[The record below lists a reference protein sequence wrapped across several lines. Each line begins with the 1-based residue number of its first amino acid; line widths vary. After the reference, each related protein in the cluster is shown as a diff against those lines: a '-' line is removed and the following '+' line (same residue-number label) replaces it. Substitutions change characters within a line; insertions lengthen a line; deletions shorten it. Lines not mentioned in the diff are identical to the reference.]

1 MPGESVRPGREQP
14 NPGRPAFA
22 GERGEVAAGD
32 SRLCLGRG
40 CYGGRAAPRHFF
52 SLYFS

>member
-22 GERGEVAAGD
+22 GVRGEATAGEPCRWPIHLHTGAA
-32 SRLCLGRG
+32 
-40 CYGGRAAPRHFF
+40 RAPA
-52 SLYFS
+52 SLVLH